1 MKLNPIY
8 KSSETKSVNNKKRIS
23 FLTGTRAD
31 YGKIKSLLSILNDDR
46 KYQVDVLVTGMHL
59 LPKYGETV
67 SQVMLDGLGQ
77 IHLLPNQSSE
87 QAMEVSLAKTIE
99 QLSNFIQNN
108 MPDLLVVH
116 GDRIEALAGAIVG
129 ALRNVPVAHIEGG
142 EVSGTI
148 DGLIRHSISK
158 LAHIHF
164 VANEEAKSR
173 LMQLGENEDSIYIIG
188 SPDVDIM
195 FSKEL
200 PGIEDVKQRYEIPF
214 SKYAIL
220 TFHPVTTELKDL
232 QTQIERICT
241 AIINSEENF
250 VVIKSNNDLGSEIIQ
265 KVIEEKL
272 IAKNFKH
279 LPSMRFEYF
288 LTLMK
293 NSQFMVGNS
302 SAGVRETTYYG
313 VPSINIGSR
322 QRNRNKSNLII
333 DVNAVESEI
342 LVAISKTKLLK
353 RDPQHSF
360 GDGKSDQLFKE
371 ILDKEVVWPITTD
384 KVFVDME

>member
-1 MKLNPIY
+1 MN
-8 KSSETKSVNNKKRIS
+8 SKKRIA

-31 YGKIKSLLSILNDDR
+31 YGKIKSLLTILQKDK
-46 KYQVDVLVTGMHL
+46 KYQVDILVTGMHL

-67 SQVMLDGLGQ
+67 SQVLSDALGD

-99 QLSNFIQNN
+99 QLSNFIQYNK
-108 MPDLLVVH
+108 PDLFVVH

-129 ALRNVPVAHIEGG
+129 ALRNVPIAHIEGG

-164 VANEEAKSR
+164 ASNEAAKSR
-173 LMQLGENEDSIYIIG
+173 LIQLGENEKSIHVIG

-195 FSKEL
+195 FSKDL
-200 PGIEDVKQRYEIPF
+200 PRIEEVKVRYEIPF
-214 SKYAIL
+214 SEYAIL
-220 TFHPVTTELKDL
+220 TFHPVTTEIDNL
-232 QTQIERICT
+232 QNQVENICK
-241 AIINSEENF
+241 ALIKSKLNY

-265 KVIEEKL
+265 NGIRELLVSE
-272 IAKNFKH
+272 NFKH
-279 LPSMRFEYF
+279 LPSMRFEHF

-293 NSQFMVGNS
+293 NSQLMIGNS

-313 VPSINIGSR
+313 VPSVNIGSR
-322 QRNRNKSNLII
+322 QRNRNKSSLII
-333 DVNAVESEI
+333 NVNASEDEI
-342 LVAISKTKLLK
+342 LEAIGKTKEMV
-353 RDPQHSF
+353 RDPQYAF
-360 GDGKSDQLFKE
+360 GDGKSDQLFKD
-371 ILDKEVVWPITTD
+371 ILDKKVVWPIMTD
-384 KVFVDME
+384 KVFVDMEKSND